1 MSNGI
6 NRSDLEYN
14 GHNSEDNDNDCDNT
28 TLSASPILEDNSY
41 EQEINDYMNNSVITS
56 SEDCIINSNNEN
68 QIIDQN
74 GHRVEDE
81 QHDEEQ
87 EDEEEEETEEELDE
101 NNGVLVNSDTP
112 ISDTNNEVQQEVVMT
127 STSSDL
133 STNIKSVDNID
144 ESSTKRTV
152 PSIQVMTNDEELVND
167 NQEVSHRR
175 LERVG
180 HPKSHR
186 RAVSIGKQ

>member
-1 MSNGI
+1 
-6 NRSDLEYN
+6 
-14 GHNSEDNDNDCDNT
+14 
-28 TLSASPILEDNSY
+28 LSASPILEDNSY
-41 EQEINDYMNNSVITS
+41 EQEINDNMNNSVLTL
-56 SEDCIINSNNEN
+56 SEDFFINTNEN

-74 GHRVEDE
+74 GRRVEDE
-81 QHDEEQ
+81 EHEEQ
-87 EDEEEEETEEELDE
+87 EEEETEEELDE
-101 NNGVLVNSDTP
+101 NNGVLVNSDIP
-112 ISDTNNEVQQEVVMT
+112 ISDTNNEVQQEVMT

-133 STNIKSVDNID
+133 STNIKSVDNRD
-144 ESSTKRTV
+144 ESSAKRTV

>member
-1 MSNGI
+1 M
-6 NRSDLEYN
+6 
-14 GHNSEDNDNDCDNT
+14 
-28 TLSASPILEDNSY
+28 SASPILEDNSY
-41 EQEINDYMNNSVITS
+41 EQEINDNMNNSVLTS
-56 SEDCIINSNNEN
+56 NEGFIINSNEN

-74 GHRVEDE
+74 GHPVEDE
-81 QHDEEQ
+81 EHEEQ
-87 EDEEEEETEEELDE
+87 EEEETEEELDE
-101 NNGVLVNSDTP
+101 NNAVLVNSDIP
-112 ISDTNNEVQQEVVMT
+112 ISDTNTEVQQEVVMT

-133 STNIKSVDNID
+133 STNIESLDNRD
-144 ESSTKRTV
+144 ESSAKRTV

>member
-1 MSNGI
+1 
-6 NRSDLEYN
+6 
-14 GHNSEDNDNDCDNT
+14 
-28 TLSASPILEDNSY
+28 LSASPILEDNSY
-41 EQEINDYMNNSVITS
+41 EQEINDNMNNSVLTL
-56 SEDCIINSNNEN
+56 SEDFVINTNEN

-74 GHRVEDE
+74 GRRVEDE
-81 QHDEEQ
+81 EHEEQ
-87 EDEEEEETEEELDE
+87 EEEETEEELDE
-101 NNGVLVNSDTP
+101 NNGVLVNSDIP
-112 ISDTNNEVQQEVVMT
+112 ISDTNNEVQQEVMT

-133 STNIKSVDNID
+133 STNIKSVDNRD
-144 ESSTKRTV
+144 ESSAKRTV

>member
-1 MSNGI
+1 M
-6 NRSDLEYN
+6 
-14 GHNSEDNDNDCDNT
+14 
-28 TLSASPILEDNSY
+28 SASPILEDNSY
-41 EQEINDYMNNSVITS
+41 EQEINDNMNNSVLTL
-56 SEDCIINSNNEN
+56 SEDFVINTNEN

-74 GHRVEDE
+74 GRRVEDE
-81 QHDEEQ
+81 EHEEQ
-87 EDEEEEETEEELDE
+87 EEEETEEELDE
-101 NNGVLVNSDTP
+101 NNGVLVNSDIP
-112 ISDTNNEVQQEVVMT
+112 ISDTNNEVQQEVMT

-133 STNIKSVDNID
+133 STNIKSVDNRD
-144 ESSTKRTV
+144 ESSAKRTV

>member
-1 MSNGI
+1 M
-6 NRSDLEYN
+6 
-14 GHNSEDNDNDCDNT
+14 
-28 TLSASPILEDNSY
+28 SASPILEDNSY
-41 EQEINDYMNNSVITS
+41 EQEINDNMNNSVLTL
-56 SEDCIINSNNEN
+56 SEDFFINTNEN

-74 GHRVEDE
+74 GRRVEDE
-81 QHDEEQ
+81 EHEEQ
-87 EDEEEEETEEELDE
+87 EEEETEEELDE
-101 NNGVLVNSDTP
+101 NNGVLVNSDIP
-112 ISDTNNEVQQEVVMT
+112 ISDTNNEVQQEVMT

-133 STNIKSVDNID
+133 STNIKSVDNRD
-144 ESSTKRTV
+144 ESSAKRTV